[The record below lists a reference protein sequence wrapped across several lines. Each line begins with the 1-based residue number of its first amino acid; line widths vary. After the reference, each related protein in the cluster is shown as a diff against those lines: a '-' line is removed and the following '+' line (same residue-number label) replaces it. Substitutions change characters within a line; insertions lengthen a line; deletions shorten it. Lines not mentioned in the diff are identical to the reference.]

1 MSRYNLNGIIKPE
14 LSGWPQTFDKP
25 VVGLDRDGTIIQ
37 DIGEYITSPNQVTPI
52 PGSLEAIKK
61 LRLNGHKLVI
71 LTNQAGISKG
81 LQTTK
86 QVDNIH
92 THLSSIFGQNGIYS
106 IDGIY
111 YSTTNMKEDIFAK
124 PNIGMFNR
132 AKEELKVDWKKGWY
146 VGDKISDL
154 KAADKAGAKPVL
166 VLTGHGQETLKKL
179 DTYAN
184 KNLKK
189 KTLVFNNL
197 LEFVNTL

>member
-1 MSRYNLNGIIKPE
+1 MSRYNLNEFIKAQPP
-14 LSGWPQTFDKP
+14 GWSQAFDKP

-37 DIGEYITSPNQVTPI
+37 DMGVYITSPNQVTPI
-52 PGSLEAIKK
+52 PGSLEAIKE
-61 LRLNGHKLVI
+61 LRLKGHKLVI

-81 LQTTK
+81 LQTTE
-86 QVDNIH
+86 QVDAVHN
-92 THLSSIFGQNGIYS
+92 HLLTIFGQNGIKS

-111 YSTTNMKEDIFAK
+111 YSTTNLKEDIFAK

-132 AKEELKVDWKKGWY
+132 ARDEQKVDWKKGWY

-154 KAADKAGAKPVL
+154 KAAEKAGAKPVL
-166 VLTGHGQETLKKL
+166 VLTGHGQETLEKL
-179 DTYAN
+179 NTYAN
-184 KNLKK
+184 RNLKK